1 MAPSA
6 PGADTRPGA
15 EVDLL
20 AHAPHNW
27 WLGSRERER
36 GYWVLKTG
44 YGGKYKYLSGPHMTT
59 MTLDI
64 KTQCRLFTFVIVQL
78 LFIE

>member
-1 MAPSA
+1 MKVSLSGLRARNKTLTAPGGGE
-6 PGADTRPGA
+6 PGGICQCVHGTLGADTGPGA

-20 AHAPHNW
+20 AHAPRNW

-44 YGGKYKYLSGPHMTT
+44 
-59 MTLDI
+59 
-64 KTQCRLFTFVIVQL
+64 
-78 LFIE
+78 

>member
-1 MAPSA
+1 MA
-6 PGADTRPGA
+6 PGADTRPRG
-15 EVDLL
+15 
-20 AHAPHNW
+20 
-27 WLGSRERER
+27 GSRFIGTRAAQLVVGVERER